1 MSGHRMRNKQKCS
14 HVHRRAAFTLLEI
27 MLAVTFF
34 AVAFI
39 SLMEVYNTGMVAD
52 LYLDRSAIAV
62 NLAQEK
68 MEELKR
74 GTYAALVPGTAEETS
89 VSAFPFFSRTTQ
101 INLITGTAAAY
112 KVATVSVFWTMS
124 GARQNYTLTTFISN
138 Y

>member
-1 MSGHRMRNKQKCS
+1 MSGHRMRNKEQG
-14 HVHRRAAFTLLEI
+14 FTLLEI

-34 AVAFI
+34 AVAFV

-74 GTYAALVPGTAEETS
+74 GSYVALAPGTTIEAS
-89 VSAFPFFSRTTQ
+89 VSAFPFFSRNTQ
-101 INLITGTAAAY
+101 INLIGGTAMAY

-124 GARQNYTLTTFISN
+124 GARQNYTLTTFVSD

>member
-1 MSGHRMRNKQKCS
+1 MPNNQRHLHHDS
-14 HVHRRAAFTLLEI
+14 RAAFTLLEL

-34 AVAFI
+34 AIAFI

-68 MEELKR
+68 MEGLKR
-74 GTYAALVPGTAEETS
+74 GSYAALAPGTTSEAS
-89 VSAFPFFSRTTQ
+89 VSEFPFFSRTTQ
-101 INLITGTAAAY
+101 IDLITGAAAAY
-112 KVATVSVFWTMS
+112 KVATVTVFWTMR